1 MAMRAPGVR
10 VLCVSRRSALL
21 VPESGAWT
29 LPRTELAPGES
40 SEQAAARLLLETC
53 GIRARLL
60 RRVPAPALAVG
71 LSGDWLVVA
80 ETDADVPAA
89 HAGRAAF
96 HAVTDEHP
104 IGPLDE
110 RTWSGLSPIIA
121 SLAYQSAWIGAHA
134 RTTAA

>member
-1 MAMRAPGVR
+1 MRAPGVR
-10 VLCVSRRSALL
+10 VLCVSRRSTLL
-21 VPESGAWT
+21 VPDDGVWT
-29 LPRTELAPGES
+29 LPRTDVASGES
-40 SEQAAARLLLETC
+40 NEQAAARVLLDQC

-71 LSGDWLVVA
+71 LAGDWLIVA
-80 ETDADVPAA
+80 ETDADVPPT

-96 HAVTDEHP
+96 HAVTEQHP
-104 IGPLDE
+104 VGPLDE